1 MGEIGRWA
9 LIFALIIVSYGL
21 ISHLIAIRT
30 GSGKWLRSAK
40 NSVLILAGLTT
51 LASGSLIYLLIIGN
65 FDYEY
70 VAHYSST
77 DMALFYKISAFWGG
91 NAGSLLLWLWIL
103 SIYTALVTWSKHRE
117 SDQYL
122 PWVSTFLLVINLFFV
137 LILNTIEFPFAL
149 NPEEVNEG
157 NGLNPLLQNPGMAVH
172 PVTLYLG
179 YIGFAIPFAYG
190 MAALMLKKVDATWLK
205 VTRRWTL
212 VSWLFLSIG
221 IIYGSQ
227 WAYVELGW
235 GGFWAWDPVE
245 NASLLPW
252 LTGTAF
258 LHSAMIQERKG
269 MMKRWN
275 ISLVTTTFLL
285 TIFGT
290 FLTRSGL
297 LWSIHAFA
305 NGPIGAYFL
314 GFIGLLLVGSLALIS
329 SRWSLLKGD
338 GQFESPVSRESGFLL
353 NNLLLVVSA
362 FTVFLGTV
370 YPVLSEVVTGSKV
383 MVGAPYF
390 NRVNVPIFIA
400 LILAMGIG
408 PVLAWKR
415 SSLKAL
421 KYNLGVPLVITF
433 IIAVALIAIGI
444 NNWMAVLSISSAL
457 FVMMT
462 IILEFSNAVQ
472 ARMKATGEGL
482 IRSFLMLF
490 VKNRR
495 RYGGYIAH
503 LSIVFIVI
511 GLTGASA
518 FSVDLQRGLNTGE
531 KMDVGKYTLEYRG
544 LGETTTDLKR
554 IVYAE
559 FLVEKDGK
567 EMGVI
572 RPSKEYYTN
581 GNQPATEVSVVST
594 LKEDL
599 YVVLNGWVEE
609 SGKAIIQVK
618 IFPLISWTWF
628 GGYLLILGSLI
639 ALWPERSR
647 RVRDIP
653 RLKME
658 SIQNGSKT

>member
-1 MGEIGRWA
+1 MGEIGRWS
-9 LIFALIIVSYGL
+9 LIFALFIVFYGI
-21 ISHLIAIRT
+21 ISHFVAIRT
-30 GSGKWLRSAK
+30 SSERWLKSAK
-40 NSVLILAGLTT
+40 RSVLILAGLTT
-51 LASGSLIYLLIIGN
+51 LASGSLIYLLVTGN

-70 VAHYSST
+70 VAQYSSSE
-77 DMALFYKISAFWGG
+77 MSLFYKVTAFWGG

-103 SIYTALVTWSKHRE
+103 SIYTALVTWSNHKD
-117 SDQYL
+117 SNQYL
-122 PWVSTFLLVINLFFV
+122 PWVSIFLLVINLFFAF
-137 LILNTIEFPFAL
+137 ILNTIEFPFAP
-149 NPEEVNEG
+149 NPEEMNEG

-179 YIGFAIPFAYG
+179 YIGFAVPFAYG
-190 MAALMLKKVDATWLK
+190 MAALMIKKVDSTWLK

-212 VSWLFLSIG
+212 VSWLFLSMG
-221 IIYGSQ
+221 IILGSQ

-235 GGFWAWDPVE
+235 GGYWAWDPVE

-258 LHSAMIQERKG
+258 LHSAIIQERKG

-275 ISLVTTTFLL
+275 ISLVTITFLL

-297 LWSIHAFA
+297 LWSVHAFS
-305 NGPIGAYFL
+305 NGPIGAYFF
-314 GFIGLLLVGSLALIS
+314 GFIGILVVGSLALIS
-329 SRWSLLKGD
+329 SRWSLLKAKGR
-338 GQFESPVSRESGFLL
+338 FESPVSRESSFLV

-370 YPVLSEVVTGSKV
+370 YPVLSEMITGTKV

-415 SSLKAL
+415 SSLKELRQNLMIPILITVVAASTL
-421 KYNLGVPLVITF
+421 IILGVRS
-433 IIAVALIAIGI
+433 
-444 NNWMAVLSISSAL
+444 WMAVLANTSAL
-457 FVMMT
+457 FVFMT
-462 IILEFSNAVQ
+462 IILEFSKAVQ
-472 ARMKATGEGL
+472 ARMKATGEAP
-482 IRSFLMLF
+482 IRSFFMLF

-495 RYGGYIAH
+495 RYGGYVAH
-503 LSIVFIVI
+503 LAVLFIVI

-518 FSVDLQRGLNTGE
+518 FSLDLQQGLNQGGKLE
-531 KMDVGKYTLEYRG
+531 VGNYTLEYRG
-544 LGETTTDLKR
+544 PGQINTDLKQ
-554 IVYAE
+554 ITYAE
-559 FLVEKDGK
+559 FLVEKDG
-567 EMGVI
+567 EEIGVI
-572 RPSKEYYTN
+572 RPSKESYTN
-581 GNQPATEVSVVST
+581 GTQPTTEVAIVSS
-594 LKEDL
+594 LQEDL
-599 YVVLNGWVEE
+599 YVVLNGVVED

-618 IFPLISWTWF
+618 IFPLISWAWF
-628 GGYLLILGSLI
+628 GGYLLIFGSLI

-647 RVRDIP
+647 KIREIP

-658 SIQNGSKT
+658 SM